1 MWIESKGTLT
11 AEQKQFDQS
20 LRAPPYRS
28 YNKLVVFVPGYYD
41 GANVSVKKSATSDG
55 GSNSGT
61 MEENLHRS
69 PFESNPDMEWDSE
82 GGVEYAKFP
91 ATQLICLQ
99 KR

>member
-1 MWIESKGTLT
+1 M
-11 AEQKQFDQS
+11 
-20 LRAPPYRS
+20 RAPPYRS

-41 GANVSVKKSATSDG
+41 GANVAVKKSATSDG

-91 ATQLICLQ
+91 AT
-99 KR
+99 